1 MKNWSTYLK
10 GDSIIWVMVFLL
22 SLASI
27 LAVYSAAGTLAYQ
40 GEGGTAETY
49 LLDRI
54 KFIALGLAAM
64 YFAHKIPF
72 RVYGLV
78 GTLGVVIVIP
88 LLVLTLF
95 MGSNI
100 NDASRWLRIPG
111 LPFSIQTSDLAKL
124 FLVLYLAKRLA
135 ASQAVL
141 TDFVKGFLPLA
152 IPLVL
157 ITLLVLPAN
166 FSTAAL
172 LFLIGLIMMFIGG
185 VPWKYLFGLVGS
197 GVLGLVF
204 LILLATAM
212 PGVLPRLSTW
222 KARIENFTSDEPK
235 DAYQIEQAK
244 MSISMG
250 GIFGQGPGNNAGKY
264 RLPQSYSDFI
274 FAMIIGEYGMFGAIG
289 LPLAFII
296 LLYRCLVVG
305 ARSQSGFG
313 TFAAYGI
320 GLSIAI
326 QAFINMAVAVNLFP
340 VTGQPLPW
348 VSMGGTST
356 IITGLTL
363 GIVLSIGRGDTQS
376 DSSTTTAEE
385 GQVAHA

>member
-1 MKNWSTYLK
+1 MRNWSTYLK
-10 GDSIIWVMVFLL
+10 GDALIWLVVFFLSIV
-22 SLASI
+22 SL
-27 LAVYSAAGTLAYQ
+27 LAVYSAAGSLAYQ
-40 GEGGTAETY
+40 NNGGTAEAY
-49 LLDRI
+49 LFDRF
-54 KFIALGLAAM
+54 KFIVLGLSTM
-64 YFAHKIPF
+64 YLAHKVPF

-78 GTLGVVIVIP
+78 GTLGMVVVIP
-88 LLVLTLF
+88 LLVLTLL

-100 NDASRWLRIPG
+100 NDASRWLHIPG

-141 TDFVKGFLPLA
+141 NDFVKGFLPLA
-152 IPLVL
+152 IPLSLV
-157 ITLLVLPAN
+157 TLLVLPAN

-185 VPWKYLFGLVGS
+185 VPFKYLFGLIGS
-197 GVLGLVF
+197 GIAGLLL

-212 PGVLPRLSTW
+212 PGLLPRLSTW

-250 GIFGQGPGNNAGKY
+250 GIMGQGPGNNAGKY

-274 FAMIIGEYGMFGAIG
+274 FAMIIGEYGMLGTLL
-289 LPLAFII
+289 LPLAFIF
-296 LLYRCLVVG
+296 LLNRCLKVG
-305 ARSQSGFG
+305 NRSQSAFG

-363 GIVLSIGRGDTQS
+363 GIVLSISRGEANS
-376 DSSTTTAEE
+376 KDSSTTVQE
-385 GQVAHA
+385 GQLSHA